1 MLILLCKICI
11 VFYTFL
17 HILVH
22 HWYIECWV
30 IYSCT
35 HIVKN
40 KLYMWW
46 IHPLIFISFLLCSSF
61 LLWKWYMILK
71 SSFIYIR
78 SSTYQLSIFFM
89 SWYQIVL
96 NDELCIYLWVGV
108 SFLIVNDV
116 YIWFSTEHCSI
127 FQSDGIIYIN
137 HIYGVLGNQN
147 SFLVFMENSRL
158 KFQTL

>member
-1 MLILLCKICI
+1 MDSSPYIYLFLIMQLFLIMKVVHDIKII
-11 VFYTFL
+11 
-17 HILVH
+17 I
-22 HWYIECWV
+22 YIYQV
-30 IYSCT
+30 YQ
-35 HIVKN
+35 
-40 KLYMWW
+40 
-46 IHPLIFISFLLCSSF
+46 
-61 LLWKWYMILK
+61 WYMILK

-78 SSTYQLSIFFM
+78 STTYQLSIFFM

-96 NDELCIYLWVGV
+96 NNELCIYLWVAV